1 MFSTAPFCFSLSS
14 SAREEFP
21 ISTLPERRDSIP
33 AEDPVNSAF
42 TVTFGYFSMKAS
54 ATAFASFSIEVLPAM
69 VMLPLKS
76 AEASLAACVSLA
88 LSAVLSAA
96 WLPASVCAAFVS
108 AFVSVVVPDCPHAAR
123 LAAVTAQIPAKAV
136 NFLRFFI
143 IIISSP
149 DLLCR
154 FRFIFTSFSFGIC
167 QFLIFLFFVN
177 NLKITQN
184 QPTKSMGWLI
194 LGYVFVKKIC
204 NCKEIVKLIG
214 IRSLRFFHPYSLR

>member
-1 MFSTAPFCFSLSS
+1 MSNIAQVLTIAGS
-14 SAREEFP
+14 
-21 ISTLPERRDSIP
+21 DSGGGAGIQ
-33 AEDPVNSAF
+33 ADLK
-42 TVTFGYFSMKAS
+42 TFQMQGVFG
-54 ATAFASFSIEVLPAM
+54 T
-69 VMLPLKS
+69 
-76 AEASLAACVSLA
+76 
-88 LSAVLSAA
+88 
-96 WLPASVCAAFVS
+96 SVIT
-108 AFVSVVVPDCPHAAR
+108 
-123 LAAVTAQIPAKAV
+123 AVTAQIPAKAV

-214 IRSLRFFHPYSLR
+214 IRSLRFFHPYSLQ